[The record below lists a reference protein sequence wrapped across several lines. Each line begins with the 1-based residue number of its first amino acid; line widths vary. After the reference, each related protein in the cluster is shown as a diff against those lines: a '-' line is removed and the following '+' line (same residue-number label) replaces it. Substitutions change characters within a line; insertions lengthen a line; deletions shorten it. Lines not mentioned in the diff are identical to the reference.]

1 MTGARHST
9 AITLSEVARITSGQ
23 VVRGEPDRT
32 IRGAAFD
39 TRLLEPGNLFC
50 ALKGDG
56 ADGHAFL
63 DMAAQKGA
71 SGALI
76 SRAKDPTAL
85 NAPPELALVAVDDVM
100 EALSKLAAEMR
111 RQRTDMTV
119 AAVTGSNGKTSTK
132 EMLAS
137 ILTAHAGKVHVLRS
151 RQSYNNLLGV
161 STTLMAV
168 HAEHLFGVIELGMN
182 APGEIAQLTALTT
195 PDVGVITNVGPAHLE
210 GLGSVEN
217 VARAKAELFQGLRPD
232 AQAIIPEDQPVLAQ
246 AAAHLP
252 EDHRH
257 TFGRTAGAN
266 VRVANTGPSEKGTL
280 EVRMEIRGRGLTA
293 TLNTLGAH
301 NALNAAA
308 AGAAAAAMG
317 IPDPAI
323 VAGLGQFRPAPHRL
337 AVVRCGGA
345 TALDDCY
352 NANPASMRAALETLA
367 ALPGEGHLGVLLGDM
382 FELGD
387 HSPALHRELGESLA
401 GHRIHTAV
409 LAGPMMKHA
418 ADGAAAG
425 GMKPDRIHWT
435 ETTEQAG
442 NLASTVFG
450 DGFRVLVKGSRAM
463 RLERALQLWGCGT
476 AEDN

>member
-1 MTGARHST
+1 MTGAGHAT
-9 AITLSEVARITSGQ
+9 ALTLSEVARITSGQ
-23 VVRGEPDRT
+23 VVRGEPGRAV
-32 IRGAAFD
+32 RGAAFD
-39 TRLLEPGNLFC
+39 TRLLAPGNLFC
-50 ALKGDG
+50 ALQGEG
-56 ADGHAFL
+56 ADGHTFL
-63 DMAAQKGA
+63 DKAAQKGA
-71 SGALI
+71 PGALI
-76 SRAKDPTAL
+76 SRSKDPAAL
-85 NAPPELALVAVDDVM
+85 DAPPELALVAVDDVM
-100 EALSKLAAEMR
+100 DALSTLAAEMR
-111 RQRTDMTV
+111 RQRTDVTV

-137 ILTAHAGKVHVLRS
+137 IVTAHAGEVHVLRS

-161 STTLMAV
+161 STTLMSV
-168 HAEHLFGVIELGMN
+168 HPEHRFGVLELGMN
-182 APGEIAQLTALTT
+182 APGEIAQLTALAT

-217 VARAKAELFQGLRPD
+217 VARAKAELFEGLRPD
-232 AQAIIPEDQPVLAQ
+232 AHAIIPEGEPVLAQ

-257 TFGRTAGAN
+257 TFGRSADAS
-266 VRVANTGPSEKGTL
+266 VRVADAGPSENGKL
-280 EVRMEIRGRGLTA
+280 AVRMKIGGRNVEA

-323 VAGLGQFRPAPHRL
+323 VAGLAKFRPAPHRL

-345 TALDDCY
+345 LALDDCY

-367 ALPGEGHLGVLLGDM
+367 TLPGGGPLGVLLGDM

-387 HSPALHRELGESLA
+387 HSPTLHRELGESLA

-418 ADGAAAG
+418 ADGAVAG
-425 GMKPDRIHWT
+425 GMESDRVHWT
-435 ETTEQAG
+435 ETTEEAG

-450 DGFRVLVKGSRAM
+450 EGYRVLVKGSRAM
-463 RLERALQLWGCGT
+463 RLERALELWGCGT
-476 AEDN
+476 AEGN